1 MSQPPLILTQT
12 AGGTF
17 LLPAGSHHGSPILLT
32 TQPIATMAGRKKTC
46 STEEVLAILAED
58 SGAAILPVDSESDDE
73 DLLQPELH
81 PDSSD
86 SDYVLPPSES
96 DEDYEPSAP
105 PSPPQPSSP
114 ASTRLRP
121 STRTPPQP
129 SSPASTRLRPS
140 TRTPPQP
147 SSPASTRLRPSTRTP
162 PQPSSPASTRLRPS
176 TRTPPQPSSPAST
189 RLRPSTRTPP
199 QPSSPASTRLR
210 PSTRTP
216 PQPSSPAST
225 RLRPSTRTPP
235 QPSSPAS
242 TRLRPSTRT
251 PPQPSSSSSDSES
264 PKETQHKRKGK
275 ASYKSAAPRKRG
287 RGGSP
292 EGGSPEGGSPEG
304 GSPEGGSPEGGSPRG
319 GSPEGESTRSGGG
332 SPRDGS
338 PEGGSPRGGSPE
350 GGSPRGGSPSSRSTE
365 EDLRWHTREDKD
377 QRPEPRGF
385 MPARVPGPALDP
397 LTAWSPLSLFRMFFS
412 SSVVQR
418 LVDNTNAN
426 ALKRSQAGKKY
437 VWKVLT
443 VRDFYVF
450 LAIIIFSGLVHVHHR
465 SDYWRRKWPYNF
477 QFPADRMSRAR
488 FEAILWSLHMSDPEE
503 DKENERKSNTAEY
516 DRLFKIKPLYTD
528 IVAACKAHFQP
539 YRNISIDERMVASKA
554 RISKK
559 QYAKDKPIKWGYKLF
574 VLADSST
581 AYTWN
586 FFVHTGKSE
595 STTGPGLS
603 YSSVMDLLPLPL
615 LGQGYTLFVDSFYT
629 SPALFEEL
637 STKNIGCCGTIRK
650 NKMEFPRAELNDLP
664 KNAERG
670 DLRWIRRG
678 KLLFVKWMDTRE
690 VSVCSTVHEAFS
702 GQTVQR
708 KVKQAGVWQTKT
720 VPVPDAMLDYS
731 RSMGGVDVSDTL
743 IGNYSVHHKTMK
755 WYKTYFYHFMDIAVV
770 NSFLL
775 HKELIK
781 MRKDPSGTRPHSQ
794 KSFREQLAADM
805 LEFAGV
811 PAAEAA
817 AAAPPSPPPLTCMPV
832 YYGEDATASR
842 KYCKNCSN
850 AGNKRVKTPVCCRK
864 CMVPLCFTSRKN
876 CFKEWHSHTL

>member
-1 MSQPPLILTQT
+1 
-12 AGGTF
+12 
-17 LLPAGSHHGSPILLT
+17 
-32 TQPIATMAGRKKTC
+32 
-46 STEEVLAILAED
+46 
-58 SGAAILPVDSESDDE
+58 
-73 DLLQPELH
+73 
-81 PDSSD
+81 
-86 SDYVLPPSES
+86 
-96 DEDYEPSAP
+96 
-105 PSPPQPSSP
+105 
-114 ASTRLRP
+114 
-121 STRTPPQP
+121 
-129 SSPASTRLRPS
+129 
-140 TRTPPQP
+140 
-147 SSPASTRLRPSTRTP
+147 
-162 PQPSSPASTRLRPS
+162 
-176 TRTPPQPSSPAST
+176 
-189 RLRPSTRTPP
+189 
-199 QPSSPASTRLR
+199 
-210 PSTRTP
+210 
-216 PQPSSPAST
+216 
-225 RLRPSTRTPP
+225 
-235 QPSSPAS
+235 
-242 TRLRPSTRT
+242 
-251 PPQPSSSSSDSES
+251 
-264 PKETQHKRKGK
+264 
-275 ASYKSAAPRKRG
+275 
-287 RGGSP
+287 
-292 EGGSPEGGSPEG
+292 
-304 GSPEGGSPEGGSPRG
+304 
-319 GSPEGESTRSGGG
+319 
-332 SPRDGS
+332 
-338 PEGGSPRGGSPE
+338 
-350 GGSPRGGSPSSRSTE
+350 
-365 EDLRWHTREDKD
+365 
-377 QRPEPRGF
+377 

-397 LTAWSPLSLFRMFFS
+397 LAAWSPLSLFRMFFS

-443 VRDFYVF
+443 VTDFYVF

-503 DKENERKSNTAEY
+503 DKENERKRDTAEY

-539 YRNISIDERMVASKA
+539 HRNISIDERMVASKA

-586 FFVHTGKSE
+586 FFVYTGKSE
-595 STTGPGLS
+595 SLAGPGLS

-615 LGQGYTLFVDSFYT
+615 LGRGYTLFVDSFYT

-637 STKNIGCCGTIRK
+637 STKDIGCCGTIRK
-650 NKMEFPRAELNDLP
+650 NKMEFPRTELNDLP
-664 KNAERG
+664 KKAERG

-678 KLLFVKWMDTRE
+678 ELLFVKWMDTRE

-775 HKELIK
+775 HKELHR
-781 MRKDPSGTRPHSQ
+781 MRKDPSGTEPHTQ

-811 PAAEAA
+811 PAAAAEAA
-817 AAAPPSPPPLTCMPV
+817 AAAPPPPPAHMHARVLWGGCHRV
-832 YYGEDATASR
+832 QEVLQELLQCRQQEGEDAGVLQEVHGPSVLHLEKELLQGVAQPR
-842 KYCKNCSN
+842 AVAC
-850 AGNKRVKTPVCCRK
+850 RVWSSLVYDVGKV
-864 CMVPLCFTSRKN
+864 FQ
-876 CFKEWHSHTL
+876 